1 MLLSVLTVFVIV
13 ALILCALRVFYVFR
27 AGAMRALAARW
38 GLRYVGPPTPPQWW
52 FNPSHPKISL
62 PLPGWLSEFYP
73 SGRRLTQV
81 WNVIEGRRNGLSFL
95 IFDGLVGDR
104 RSGPC
109 TLIACQTETNP
120 FATPR
125 GRDHVVQSH
134 GWTVL
139 HGAHLV
145 CWTMGTKRLDS
156 YVKDLLVPRLSRPNS

>member
-1 MLLSVLTVFVIV
+1 MLLNLLTVFVMI

-27 AGAMRALAARW
+27 ARAMRALAARW

-52 FNPSHPKISL
+52 LNPSHPKIGL

-81 WNVIEGRRNGLSFL
+81 WNVIEGRQNGLSFL
-95 IFDGLVGDR
+95 IFDGLVGYR

-139 HGAHLV
+139 HGAHLF

-156 YVKDLLVPRLSRPNS
+156 YVKDLLVHPAVRA

>member
-1 MLLSVLTVFVIV
+1 MLLSLLTVFVIT

-27 AGAMRALAARW
+27 TGAMRALAARW
-38 GLRYVGPPTPPQWW
+38 GLRYAGPPAPPQWW
-52 FNPSHPKISL
+52 FMTSHPKIGHT
-62 PLPGWLSEFYP
+62 LPGWFSNFYP
-73 SGRRLTQV
+73 SGRRLTQA
-81 WNVIEGRRNGLSFL
+81 WNVIEGRRNGPSFF
-95 IFDGLVGDR
+95 IFDGLVGQS

-120 FATPR
+120 FATLR

-139 HGAHLV
+139 HGAHFL

-156 YVKDLLVPRLSRPNS
+156 YVKDLLVHPPVQG